1 MKNIAFGSEIEKT
14 DASHAGGVSMT
25 DAATDLLRD
34 RILDLTLEPGERLE
48 EKMLLA
54 RFGLSR
60 TPVREAINRL
70 ISEGLVRVRGNRG
83 VYVSPMDIEGILSLL
98 DAYVLCERMVA
109 SVCKLDSPELADD
122 LKGIQHSLVGA
133 ADRMDLLKVT
143 EINARFHGR
152 IAEAVENRFIQR
164 YSADLHNLARRA
176 SFFVYRRE
184 AKKKDGSSVLGER
197 VLPDHEKIIDHIANE
212 DRDQLIVAVTE
223 HALLFREQFEKMLR
237 GPDFM
242 AVEFRSTDTR

>member
-1 MKNIAFGSEIEKT
+1 MNKSEFVPEPDKSGISK
-14 DASHAGGVSMT
+14 AGGVSLT
-25 DAATDLLRD
+25 DAATDFLRD

-70 ISEGLVRVRGNRG
+70 ISEGLVRIRGNRG

-109 SVCKLDSPELADD
+109 SVCKLDNPGLEDD
-122 LKGIQHSLVGA
+122 LKGIQHSLVHA
-133 ADRMDLLKVT
+133 AEQMDLLKIT
-143 EINARFHGR
+143 EINAKFHGR
-152 IAEAVENRFIQR
+152 IAEAVENLFIQQ

-184 AKKKDGSSVLGER
+184 ATKRGGGSLLGDR
-197 VLPDHEKIIDHIANE
+197 VLSDHEKIIDHIVND
-212 DRDQLIVAVTE
+212 DRDRLVATTTE
-223 HALLFREQFEKMLR
+223 HALLFREQFEAMLK
-237 GPDFM
+237 GPDFA
-242 AVEFRSTDTR
+242 AVDFRSVRNG